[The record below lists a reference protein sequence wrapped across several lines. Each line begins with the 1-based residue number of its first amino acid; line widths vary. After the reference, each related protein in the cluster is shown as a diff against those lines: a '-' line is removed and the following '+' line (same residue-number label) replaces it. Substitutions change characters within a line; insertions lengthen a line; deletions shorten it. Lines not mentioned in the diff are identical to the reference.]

1 MGNLFTRDFSKKD
14 VLLTGLRGAGKTL
27 LLYNALL
34 EEGWTETYRSYDENK
49 KRNIQDGFQDKYI
62 SIKPTVGFNRELFQ
76 DKVDFNVWDI
86 GGC

>member
-49 KRNIQDGFQDKYI
+49 KRNI
-62 SIKPTVGFNRELFQ
+62 
-76 DKVDFNVWDI
+76 
-86 GGC
+86 

>member
-1 MGNLFTRDFSKKD
+1 MGNLFIRDSSNKD

-49 KRNIQDGFQDKYI
+49 KRNI
-62 SIKPTVGFNRELFQ
+62 
-76 DKVDFNVWDI
+76 
-86 GGC
+86 